1 MLELVKKIT
10 FREIRDAA
18 RNGHNAVVI
27 INGET
32 YIVDPSE
39 NDFINGVKF
48 AAAAIEDNR
57 SRRNTSFLWID
68 ARKRNL
74 TKKAVHI
81 NDARNQE
88 AKTLVDFLR
97 YIASTNESIEP
108 WINAAGNFW
117 KLEA

>member
-1 MLELVKKIT
+1 MADVKTIT
-10 FREIRDAA
+10 FKEIREAA
-18 RNGHNAVVI
+18 KSGYNAVVT
-27 INGET
+27 INGEN

-39 NDFINGVKF
+39 NDFINGVRF

-68 ARKRNL
+68 AKKRNL
-74 TKKAVHI
+74 TKKAVQI

-88 AKTLVDFLR
+88 AKSLSDFLR

-108 WINAAGNFW
+108 WINDAGNFW